1 MVMSIHPSIIYTTYP
16 IRSRGIPNSWFLNIS
31 DVVFISEKM
40 AHIHYKT
47 LLCIL
52 LILDCVF
59 RFLPHWTILRSFL
72 SLGGGVTFWDWDNW
86 DLHRHKTSPN
96 LFLWFIISLTC
107 AWLSSSREF
116 STYFFR
122 DEHITPTFKK
132 GRRRSQVTVFCFNL
146 NSPTFSFLTHLSC
159 FSLLSHPPPAPPPTL
174 RPARL

>member
-1 MVMSIHPSIIYTTYP
+1 
-16 IRSRGIPNSWFLNIS
+16 
-31 DVVFISEKM
+31 M

-47 LLCIL
+47 LLCIDSGML
-52 LILDCVF
+52 CFVF
-59 RFLPHWTILRSFL
+59 CHNWTIFRSFL

-86 DLHRHKTSPN
+86 DNWDLHRHKTSPN
-96 LFLWFIISLTC
+96 LFLWFLISLTC

-116 STYFFR
+116 STYFFQ

-146 NSPTFSFLTHLSC
+146 NSPTQPLLVICHPSELFLS
-159 FSLLSHPPPAPPPTL
+159 LSHPPPAPPPTL